1 MVHFGKGNI
10 RRRNFN
16 SRKETNLL
24 SLMHLDASRWNFH
37 PFLMNFSSIIM
48 LPGSTDLIYYVAG
61 YTEEKISNL
70 NQEYFFRSL
79 QEREEINRVVRLPE
93 MKALSLNVG
102 YTIHSV
108 FKMSASRAK

>member
-61 YTEEKISNL
+61 YTEEKTIKSKSGIFF
-70 NQEYFFRSL
+70 QEFT
-79 QEREEINRVVRLPE
+79 REGRN
-93 MKALSLNVG
+93 
-102 YTIHSV
+102 
-108 FKMSASRAK
+108 